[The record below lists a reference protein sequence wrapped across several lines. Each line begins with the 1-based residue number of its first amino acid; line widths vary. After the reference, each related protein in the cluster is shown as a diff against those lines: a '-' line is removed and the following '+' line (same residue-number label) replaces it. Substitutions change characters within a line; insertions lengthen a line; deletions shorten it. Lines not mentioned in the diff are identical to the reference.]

1 VPDPQ
6 PDQGGEKEQEMGKP
20 DTMVEDP
27 LLSPK
32 QVAELLSVPVAT
44 IYQWRYRSEGPPG
57 FKLGGHVRY
66 RRSSVEAWLDEHA
79 DPWS

>member
-1 VPDPQ
+1 
-6 PDQGGEKEQEMGKP
+6 MGKHEP
-20 DTMVEDP
+20 PVQDP

-32 QVAELLSVPVAT
+32 QVAELLGVPVAT

-66 RRSSVEAWLDEHA
+66 RRSSVEAWLNEHA